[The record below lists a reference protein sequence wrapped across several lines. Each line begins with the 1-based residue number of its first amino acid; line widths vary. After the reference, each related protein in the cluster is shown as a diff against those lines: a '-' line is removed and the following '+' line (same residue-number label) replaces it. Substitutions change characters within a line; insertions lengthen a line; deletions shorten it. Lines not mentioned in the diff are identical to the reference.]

1 MSNVQLDSPRAHA
14 APTGTSSVT
23 GARRRAPGQAER
35 LLSVPIVIGL
45 VGGLLAT
52 LLFFWIATEGSA
64 VPEVPHQVPVAVV
77 GPSGDVEQL
86 ATMLQH
92 GGAFKVIPASSD
104 GRAIS
109 LVGRREA
116 DAIVDLYTREL
127 QTAPAASTLTP
138 IVLEEIFS
146 SPNSPV
152 HLHEVALTPLA
163 AGDPNGMGLMLFLP
177 LASVLGGLPAGL
189 ALALLT
195 KPRRPRSLAE
205 AGMRLAR
212 MAVYAGLLAL
222 FLALLA
228 DGILGYGGSQ
238 MLTIWGWST
247 LLVAVCMACAE
258 AFVAALNVVG
268 FALAAIPLLFFGI
281 PSVPWPTPANW
292 QSGVFRIL
300 GPYDPVAATADGIR
314 NGVFFGSADPTKD
327 LVILAVW
334 IVVPMLLMS
343 ILGLQSQ
350 VRGRES
356 EEDRVEGGHPQTTVV
371 SLGV

>member
-1 MSNVQLDSPRAHA
+1 VTRAQQRTPRK
-14 APTGTSSVT
+14 
-23 GARRRAPGQAER
+23 AEG
-35 LLSVPIVIGL
+35 LLSAPIVIGL

-52 LLFFWIATEGSA
+52 LLFFWIAAEGSA
-64 VPEVPHQVPVAVV
+64 VPEKPHHVPVAVV
-77 GPSGDVEQL
+77 GPTHAVEEL

-92 GGAFKVIPASSD
+92 DGAFKVIAEGSD
-104 GRAIS
+104 GRAIK
-109 LVGRREA
+109 LAGRRGA
-116 DAIVDLYTREL
+116 DAIVDLYNHEL
-127 QTAPAASTLTP
+127 QTVPAASTLTP
-138 IVLEEIFS
+138 IVLEHIFS
-146 SPNSPV
+146 SPDSPV
-152 HLHEVALTPLA
+152 HLREVAVTPLA

-195 KPRRPRSLAE
+195 KPRRPRSLVE

-212 MAVYAGLLAL
+212 MVVYAGLLAL

-247 LLVAVCMACAE
+247 LLVAACMACAE
-258 AFVAALNVVG
+258 AFVSALSLVG

-300 GPYDPVAATADGIR
+300 GPYDPVAATADGVR

-327 LVILAVW
+327 VLVLAIW
-334 IVVPMLLMS
+334 IIVPVLLMLT
-343 ILGLQSQ
+343 LGVQSQ
-350 VRGRES
+350 ARGSEPGGGREKGGYRQTAVASVS
-356 EEDRVEGGHPQTTVV
+356 E
-371 SLGV
+371 S